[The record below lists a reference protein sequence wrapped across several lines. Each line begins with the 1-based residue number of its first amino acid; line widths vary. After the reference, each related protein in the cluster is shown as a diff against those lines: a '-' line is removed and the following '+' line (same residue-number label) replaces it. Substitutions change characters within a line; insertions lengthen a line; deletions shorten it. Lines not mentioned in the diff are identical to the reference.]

1 MPKPPVKQTA
11 SSLEDLFALTDGHL
25 IGLWRFRERNKKPI
39 WCATYTID
47 GFYYDIS
54 GKKTP
59 DEALKGVLKQI
70 RSAKKKKPAAKSKK

>member
-1 MPKPPVKQTA
+1 MAKTSAPTKALT
-11 SSLEDLFALTDGHL
+11 LEDLFALTDGHL

-70 RSAKKKKPAAKSKK
+70 RSAKKKTAVSVRKK

>member
-1 MPKPPVKQTA
+1 MAKTGA
-11 SSLEDLFALTDGHL
+11 SQKALSLEDLFSLTDGHL

-70 RSAKKKKPAAKSKK
+70 RSAKKKTVAARRKK